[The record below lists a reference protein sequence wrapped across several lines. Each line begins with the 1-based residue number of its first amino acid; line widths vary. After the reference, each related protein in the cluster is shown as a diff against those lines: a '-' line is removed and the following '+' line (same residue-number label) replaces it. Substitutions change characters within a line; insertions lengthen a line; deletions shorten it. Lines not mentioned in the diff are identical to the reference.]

1 MLPSSERL
9 RNLEDWVGQELS
21 GKWRLDELL
30 GVGGMAAV
38 YGATERTG
46 KRVAVKLLHAY
57 YADDEEVRRRFLR
70 EGYAANRVKHP
81 AVISAQ
87 ADGVA
92 EGGLPFLVLELIAGC
107 PLDRVMDEERTLT
120 PRRVLHIA
128 DQVLDA
134 LIAAHAEGVVHRDLK
149 PDNLIVDELDTV
161 CVVDFGIAYLD
172 DTGPGPRMTM
182 QGCAMGTPAYM
193 APEQARG
200 DWDAVGETTD
210 LWSLG
215 ATMFALLTGRDVFI
229 GTPNAVL
236 VATVTRAAPPVR
248 QIAPDVP
255 PAVAAIVD
263 RALAFEPA
271 GRWQSARAMQL
282 AVREVLASE
291 PASNNV
297 PTLVPV
303 AGPRPA
309 RRRHDGWQPAAV
321 AAAGALTIAL
331 AGSGDY
337 LAARFAGVAQA
348 ETGIAAAAAAITEGA
363 RAWGSGRAA
372 PCDSASDRSG
382 PERASCRP
390 SPDGSPPPCPAR
402 DSSPPR

>member
-9 RNLEDWVGQELS
+9 RNPEDWLGQELS

-38 YGATERTG
+38 YAATERTG

-57 YADDEEVRRRFLR
+57 YADDADVRRRFLR

-92 EGGLPFLVLELIAGC
+92 AGGLPFLVLELIAGC
-107 PLDRVMDEERTLT
+107 PLDRVMDEELTLA
-120 PRRVLHIA
+120 PRRVLHIV

-172 DTGPGPRMTM
+172 DTGPDPRMTV
-182 QGCAMGTPAYM
+182 QGCAMGTPAFM

-229 GTPNAVL
+229 GTPHAVL
-236 VATVTRAAPPVR
+236 VATVTRPAPPIR
-248 QIAPDVP
+248 QVMPEVP

-271 GRWQSARAMQL
+271 RRWQSARAMQL

-303 AGPRPA
+303 AGPRP
-309 RRRHDGWQPAAV
+309 RRRRGGWQPFLV
-321 AAAGALTIAL
+321 AAAGALTITL

-337 LAARFAGVAQA
+337 LARRVAA
-348 ETGIAAAAAAITEGA
+348 VPRVEPALAAAVEAVIAEAP
-363 RAWGSGRAA
+363 AWGSEPAL
-372 PCDSASDRSG
+372 PCDTASDRNE
-382 PERASCRP
+382 PEPASCRR
-390 SPDGSPPPCPAR
+390 SRDACHPPCPAR
-402 DSSPPR
+402 DSSPPQ